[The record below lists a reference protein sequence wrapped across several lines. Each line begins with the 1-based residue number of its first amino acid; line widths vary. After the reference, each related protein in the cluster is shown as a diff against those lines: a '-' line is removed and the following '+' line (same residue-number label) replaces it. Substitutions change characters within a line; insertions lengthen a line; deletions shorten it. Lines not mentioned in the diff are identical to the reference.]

1 MQRAEMGTKVRTGE
15 PPRTP
20 SSPTRTRNVERC
32 TDNEWAG
39 PIARVLA
46 GDVNAYEEI
55 YRATDGALRA
65 FVGSRYWHLGTDFS
79 DEVSV
84 RTHEYALSRLK
95 SYDSDRGA
103 SFQTWL
109 NWQSRNVAAKVASEW
124 FNLRRV
130 NIGGRWQRVPRTVA
144 VDEEGLEMLC
154 RPVPDPADVREAE
167 SDSLVLWQ
175 EYEALAAEGKLS
187 VTVHDMD
194 GMTLAESALVLGI
207 PVIRLRRLL
216 DRNHGRLRKRLERQG
231 VRPVEREPHF
241 GRVRYDTD
249 NTDYDDDWTGSQ
261 TAFLPD

>member
-1 MQRAEMGTKVRTGE
+1 
-15 PPRTP
+15 
-20 SSPTRTRNVERC
+20 
-32 TDNEWAG
+32 
-39 PIARVLA
+39 
-46 GDVNAYEEI
+46 
-55 YRATDGALRA
+55 
-65 FVGSRYWHLGTDFS
+65 VGSRYWHLGKDFS

-84 RTHEYALSRLK
+84 RTHEYVLSRL
-95 SYDSDRGA
+95 SRYDPGRGA
-103 SFQTWL
+103 LFQTWL
-109 NWQSRNVAAKVASEW
+109 NWQSRNVAAKVAAEW

-130 NIGGRWQRVPRTVA
+130 NVGGRWQRMSRTVA

-167 SDSLVLWQ
+167 SDSLVLRQ

-187 VTVHDMD
+187 VTAHDMD

-216 DRNHGRLRKRLERQG
+216 DRSHSRLRKRLSRLG

-241 GRVRYDTD
+241 GRVRYETD
-249 NTDYDDDWTGSQ
+249 NTDYDDDWTASA

>member
-1 MQRAEMGTKVRTGE
+1 M
-15 PPRTP
+15 
-20 SSPTRTRNVERC
+20 
-32 TDNEWAG
+32 
-39 PIARVLA
+39 IADAISRVLA

-65 FVGSRYWHLGTDFS
+65 FVGSRYQHLGRDFS

-84 RTHEYALSRLK
+84 RTHEYAFTHLDR
-95 SYDSDRGA
+95 YDPGRGA

-109 NWQSRNVAAKVASEW
+109 NWQSRNVAAKVAAEW

-130 NIGGRWQRVPRTVA
+130 NVGGRWQRMSRTVA
-144 VDEEGLEMLC
+144 VDEEGLEKLA
-154 RPVPDPADVREAE
+154 RSVPDPAEMREAE

-187 VTVHDMD
+187 LTAHDME

-207 PVIRLRRLL
+207 PVSRLRRLL
-216 DRNHGRLRKRLERQG
+216 DRNHNRLRKRLERQG
-231 VRPVEREPHF
+231 VRPVEREPHY
-241 GRVRYDTD
+241 GRVWYDSD
-249 NTDYDDDWTGSQ
+249 NTDYDDDWTASA